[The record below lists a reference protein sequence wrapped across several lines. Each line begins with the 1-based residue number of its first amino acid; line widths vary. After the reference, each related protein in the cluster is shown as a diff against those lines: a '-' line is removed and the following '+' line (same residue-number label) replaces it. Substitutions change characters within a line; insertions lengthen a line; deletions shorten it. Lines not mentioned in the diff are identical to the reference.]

1 MTDLNTKQPLDY
13 YDEPWLK
20 KFLRGPGP
28 FFVLILLIVGAVY
41 LSNNKTDRVEVVKYE
56 LPKDVGCNLRMS
68 YVAYAKLMNELSNE
82 GFEPV
87 MDQQLPFVTR
97 LAQNGKGT
105 LIQRDLFVCR
115 DSVISTKS
123 SSGKVSFYRSG
134 K

>member
-13 YDEPWLK
+13 YDEPWTK

-28 FFVLILLIVGAVY
+28 FFLLIGLIAVGAFFG
-41 LSNNKTDRVEVVKYE
+41 SKKETVEVVKFE
-56 LPKDVGCNLRMS
+56 MPKEVGCNLRMS

-87 MDQQLPFVTR
+87 MDQQLHLVTL
-97 LAQNGKGT
+97 LAKNNKGT
-105 LIQRDLFVCR
+105 LIERELFVCR
-115 DSVISTKS
+115 DSVISTKY